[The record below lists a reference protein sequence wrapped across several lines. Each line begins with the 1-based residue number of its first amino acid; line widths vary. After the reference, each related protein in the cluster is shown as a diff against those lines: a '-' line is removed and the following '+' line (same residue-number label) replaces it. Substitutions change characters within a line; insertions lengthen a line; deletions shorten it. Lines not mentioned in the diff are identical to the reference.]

1 MSHTLKAQ
9 PSPEYII
16 YNFARKYVGGNRRAD
31 RRHAIQIDLNELVD

>member
-16 YNFARKYVGGNRRAD
+16 YNFVRKYDGGNRRAD
-31 RRHAIQIDLNELVD
+31 RKRAIQIDLNELGD